1 MDQTPDHLHS
11 GYSGAF
17 YTSQPANME
26 DEGIIFNSASN
37 PVNQSEVF
45 VSQGFD
51 LSLPDT
57 DLVVKLQ
64 NNLEKLK
71 KKSDDRK
78 VSLKMLFN
86 ILTHKEKE
94 NDQYKQSIEKAKIK
108 FEKLFQVQNAQLK
121 HEILLIEKQVDT
133 ITSKFDG
140 LSRFFIQ
147 FKISQKMLKAKS
159 ASCSSKQQA
168 FNLELESL

>member
-108 FEKLFQVQNAQLK
+108 FEKLF
-121 HEILLIEKQVDT
+121 
-133 ITSKFDG
+133 
-140 LSRFFIQ
+140 
-147 FKISQKMLKAKS
+147 
-159 ASCSSKQQA
+159 
-168 FNLELESL
+168 